1 MEEEETVVGLDIG
14 TTKVEAIIAQDLGE
28 GEFDVIGVGTTP
40 SEGLKKGVVVNLEK
54 TVESITKA
62 VSDAELMAG
71 VKPSSVYAGIAG
83 GHIRSLNSR
92 GVIAISEPH
101 KEVTKRDVER
111 VIDAAKAVAIP
122 MDREVL
128 HVLPLEFWVDDQPG
142 IKDPVG
148 MMGVRLEVEVHIVT
162 GAVTSAQNICRSIRR
177 ADLRVNDLVLQP
189 LASSYA
195 VLTQDEKKLGVAL
208 LDIGGGTTDIAIFY
222 DGCIRHTAVVGW
234 GGENITRDI
243 AIGLRTP
250 LEQAERIKVNF
261 GCALPSIVEPDE
273 TIKVPGV
280 GGREPRPVS
289 RRILAQIIEPRVEE
303 IFTLA
308 LREMKRSDFTDLL
321 AAGVVLTGGASMM
334 EGIAELAEQVF
345 DMPAKVGT
353 PITSGGLID
362 LVSSPIHATGL
373 GLIKYALQ
381 SPKGGRRSHLTNNG
395 FFEKI
400 LRIMKG
406 WFKDFF

>member
-14 TTKVEAIIAQDLGE
+14 TTKVEAIIAKDLGE
-28 GEFDVIGVGTTP
+28 GEFNVIGVGTSP
-40 SEGLKKGVVVNLEK
+40 SEGLKKGVVVNLER
-54 TVESITKA
+54 TVESIKRA
-62 VSDAELMAG
+62 VQDAELMAG
-71 VKPSSVYAGIAG
+71 LKATAVYAGIAG
-83 GHIRSLNSR
+83 DHIRSLNSK

-101 KEVTKRDVER
+101 QEVTHRDVDR
-111 VIDAAKAVAIP
+111 VIEAAKAVAIP

-162 GAVTSAQNICRSIRR
+162 GAVTSAQNIYRSIKR
-177 ADLRVNDLVLQP
+177 AELRVNDLVLQP
-189 LASSYA
+189 LASSYT
-195 VLTQDEKKLGVAL
+195 VLTPDEKKLGVAL
-208 LDIGGGTTDIAIFY
+208 LDIGGGTTDIAMFY
-222 DGCIRHTAVVGW
+222 DGSIRHTAVVGW
-234 GGENITRDI
+234 GGENITKDI

-250 LEQAERIKVNF
+250 LEEAERIKINY
-261 GCALPSIVEPDE
+261 GCALPSMVEPDE
-273 TIKVPGV
+273 QIKVPGV

-308 LREMKRSDFTDLL
+308 LREMKRSDFADLL

-334 EGIAELAEQVF
+334 EGMAELAEQVF
-345 DMPAKVGT
+345 DMPAKVGS
-353 PITSGGLID
+353 PITPGGLTD

-381 SPKGGRRSHLTNNG
+381 SSPGRKKLSLANNG
-395 FFEKI
+395 IFEKI
-400 LRIMKG
+400 LKVMKG
-406 WFKDFF
+406 WFKEFF

>member
-1 MEEEETVVGLDIG
+1 MEEDETIVGLDIG
-14 TTKVEAIIAQDLGE
+14 TTKVEAIIAQNLGE
-28 GEFDVIGVGTTP
+28 GEFNVIGVGTSP

-54 TVESITKA
+54 TVNSITKA
-62 VSDAELMAG
+62 VRDAELMAG
-71 VKPSSVYAGIAG
+71 VKASSAYAGIAG
-83 GHIRSLNSR
+83 DHIRSLNSR
-92 GVIAISEPH
+92 GVIAISGPH
-101 KEVTKRDVER
+101 NEITKRDVER

-128 HVLPLEFWVDDQPG
+128 HVLPLEFWVDDLPG

-162 GAVTSAQNICRSIRR
+162 GAVTSAQNIYRSVKR
-177 ADLRVNDLVLQP
+177 ADLGVNDLVLQP

-195 VLTQDEKKLGVAL
+195 VLIPDEKKLGVVL
-208 LDIGGGTTDIAIFY
+208 LDIGGGTADIAIFY
-222 DGCIRHTAVVGW
+222 DGSIRHTAVVGW
-234 GGENITRDI
+234 GGENITKDI

-250 LEQAERIKVNF
+250 LEQAERIKINY
-261 GCALPSIVEPDE
+261 GCALPSMVEPDE
-273 TIKVPGV
+273 TIDVPGV
-280 GGREPRPVS
+280 GGRESRSVS

-303 IFTLA
+303 IFTMA
-308 LREMKRSDFTDLL
+308 LREMRRSDFADLL

-334 EGIAELAEQVF
+334 EGMAELAEQIF

-353 PITSGGLID
+353 PITPKGLTD

-373 GLIKYALQ
+373 GLIKYTLE
-381 SPKGGRRSHLTNNG
+381 SPKGRRRSRLTNG
-395 FFEKI
+395 GLFDKI
-400 LRIMKG
+400 LKIMKG

>member
-1 MEEEETVVGLDIG
+1 MEDEEILVGLDIG
-14 TTKVEAIIAQDLGE
+14 TTKVEAIIAKDLGE
-28 GEFDVIGVGTTP
+28 GEFDVIGVGVSP

-62 VSDAELMAG
+62 VRDAELMAG
-71 VKPSSVYAGIAG
+71 LKVDSVFAGIAG
-83 GHIRSLNSR
+83 DHIRSLNSR

-101 KEVTKRDVER
+101 NEVTKRDVER
-111 VIDAAKAVAIP
+111 VIEAAKAVAIP

-162 GAVTSAQNICRSIRR
+162 GAVTSAQNIYRSIRK
-177 ADLRVNDLVLQP
+177 AGLKVDDLVLQP

-195 VLTQDEKKLGVAL
+195 VLSPDEKKLGVAL
-208 LDIGGGTTDIAIFY
+208 IDIGGGTADIAIFY

-234 GGENITRDI
+234 GGENVTKDI

-250 LEQAERIKVNF
+250 LEQAERIKRNY
-261 GCALPSIVEPDE
+261 GSALPSLVEPDE
-273 TIKVPGV
+273 QIDVPGV

-308 LREMKRSDFTDLL
+308 LREIRRSDFADLL
-321 AAGVVLTGGASMM
+321 AAGVVLTGGASIM
-334 EGIAELAEQVF
+334 EGMAELAEQVF

-353 PITSGGLID
+353 PVAPGGLTD

-373 GLIKYALQ
+373 GLIKWGLQ
-381 SPKGGRRSHLTNNG
+381 SPKERRRSRLNNG
-395 FFEKI
+395 LFEKI
-400 LRIMKG
+400 LKIMKG
-406 WFKDFF
+406 WFKEYF